1 MSHQRKNY
9 HLEFTEI
16 EIFYFSKVPVKVK
29 RQAIDWEKI
38 FAKCTSDKELVPR
51 KIPRRYHY
59 TLTSMTK
66 SKKASDIK
74 YWGCG
79 TTRTFSHI
87 AGGISIF
94 RYLKQIVVFH
104 MLTCKGTYLYIISKI
119 ETYFHDAL
127 TFPLSLNTNLNEWY
141 IEEHITL
148 SGLVWNRLEA
158 SSTQ

>member
-16 EIFYFSKVPVKVK
+16 EMFYFSKVPVKVK

-38 FAKCTSDKELVPR
+38 FVKCTSDKELVPR
-51 KIPRRYHY
+51 KTPRRYHY
-59 TLTSMTK
+59 ILTSMTK

-104 MLTCKGTYLYIISKI
+104 MLTCKGTYLYIISKL

-141 IEEHITL
+141 I
-148 SGLVWNRLEA
+148 
-158 SSTQ
+158 